1 VESEKWQG
9 AYMDQVKAEK
19 PEMGYILKELFE
31 SQTEDTSMVS
41 EKGEDLVF
49 MNEIRVMNLK
59 YNYFS
64 DITIAGM
71 TLQ

>member
-1 VESEKWQG
+1 
-9 AYMDQVKAEK
+9 MDQVKAEK

>member
-1 VESEKWQG
+1 
-9 AYMDQVKAEK
+9 MDQVKAEK

-49 MNEIRVMNLK
+49 MNEIRAMNLK

>member
-1 VESEKWQG
+1 
-9 AYMDQVKAEK
+9 
-19 PEMGYILKELFE
+19 
-31 SQTEDTSMVS
+31 MVS

-49 MNEIRVMNLK
+49 MNEIRAMNLK